1 MPLPLPFV
9 ILRDFDPV
17 VESSDIDDT
26 REGFGVALTQVSEL
40 LEESKLAKQFLLE
53 AKVPIMKF
61 SSMKGNYD
69 VDICI
74 NQLNVMATAQ
84 SVNLWPIKQPLLR
97 PLMIIKHRLSSEN
110 LTYFRSALSKKP
122 KFLLSL
128 LPPILT
134 F

>member
-53 AKVPIMKF
+53 AKV
-61 SSMKGNYD
+61 
-69 VDICI
+69 
-74 NQLNVMATAQ
+74 Q
-84 SVNLWPIKQPLLR
+84 S
-97 PLMIIKHRLSSEN
+97 
-110 LTYFRSALSKKP
+110 
-122 KFLLSL
+122 
-128 LPPILT
+128 
-134 F
+134 